1 MNSDEIQQEDI
12 LLKRI
17 ICLENQVDYLRRSC
31 ERKEELIIELRDEKI
46 PYTNYYVK
54 KLEKKIDYAL
64 EILSE
69 TMPPCKSNF
78 MCVDAFSY
86 ETNCKRT
93 KEQYKKCWDLFIE
106 DKVREKGK

>member
-12 LLKRI
+12 LLKKI
-17 ICLENQVDYLRRSC
+17 ICLEKQVDYLRRSC

-69 TMPPCKSNF
+69 ILPPCKRNS
-78 MCVDAFSY
+78 MCSCKA
-86 ETNCKRT
+86 NCKRT
-93 KEQYKKCWDLFIE
+93 KEQYKKCWDLLIE
-106 DKVREKGK
+106 AKIREKGK